1 LVTLYGPLPQQLK
14 DPDSFAM
21 QLKRILA
28 ARKKYKIELATLVA
42 APKTSHSAV
51 CILIMRSPDK
61 SSTIITALN
70 FSRESVKEEVNLQKL
85 KQLSGV
91 KHSGEVIV
99 NCVADK
105 AEGRVDEDD
114 KMDINLGP
122 WSGKTFSIDTQTK
135 VRRAD

>member
-1 LVTLYGPLPQQLK
+1 
-14 DPDSFAM
+14 
-21 QLKRILA
+21 
-28 ARKKYKIELATLVA
+28 
-42 APKTSHSAV
+42 
-51 CILIMRSPDK
+51 MRSPGNT
-61 SSTIITALN
+61 STIITALN
-70 FSRESVKEEVNLQKL
+70 FERESVKEELDFKKL
-85 KQLSGV
+85 KQLSDV

-105 AEGRVDEDD
+105 AEGRVDEDG